1 MADIST
7 NPATILKVS
16 ADDAQRLAV
25 GKVLSIVAGVVGLL
39 GGLYTLSANPAF
51 KSKIDAAW
59 TKLPSPMQENKIFTL
74 AIAGLIAS
82 VVIAKLVVK
91 PSPTSLS

>member
-1 MADIST
+1 MADTAT

-59 TKLPSPMQENKIFTL
+59 TKLPGPMQENKIFTL

>member
-1 MADIST
+1 MAAAVT
-7 NPATILKVS
+7 LKLS

-51 KSKIDAAW
+51 KSKIDATW
-59 TKLPSPMQENKIFTL
+59 QKMPGPMQQNKIFTL
-74 AIAGLIAS
+74 AIAGLLAS

-91 PSPTSLS
+91 DKPTSLS